1 MAEAQKKSH
10 GFVGRAT
17 KKALAPVAHA
27 AVTAGTAYL
36 TRKAL
41 QVWEER
47 VQPKIQEKGGGRAVA
62 KETLETVAEK
72 AGPVAEPVSS
82 LAEKVSGEASGQKS
96 SQKSSSSR
104 EAERRE
110 RSQRREQ
117 RRRALQKSSSS

>member
-1 MAEAQKKSH
+1 MADAQPKSH
-10 GFVGRAT
+10 GFVSRAT
-17 KKALAPVAHA
+17 KKALAPVVHA

-47 VQPKIQEKGGGRAVA
+47 LQPKLAEKGGARTVA

-82 LAEKVSGEASGQKS
+82 LAEKVSGESSGQES

-104 EAERRE
+104 EAERRQ
-110 RSQRREQ
+110 RSQRRDQ
-117 RRRALQKSSSS
+117 RRRALEKSSSS

>member
-1 MAEAQKKSH
+1 MAVAQPKSH
-10 GFVGRAT
+10 GFVSRAT

-47 VQPKIQEKGGGRAVA
+47 LQPKLAEKGGARTVA
-62 KETLETVAEK
+62 KETLETAAEN

-82 LAEKVSGEASGQKS
+82 LAEKVSGESSGQES

-104 EAERRE
+104 EAERRQ
-110 RSQRREQ
+110 RSQRRDQ
-117 RRRALQKSSSS
+117 RRRALEKSSSS